1 MSNSNCHK
9 TQQMNIF
16 LDNVK
21 LGSQTGPNH
30 FGAKLHKYLLK
41 QGHTVRAT
49 GAGRSDQDKLP
60 DIQLSF
66 IERNTKLNS
75 EIPLVQ
81 RLDGIYFDPT
91 NDYKLQNENIFK
103 TYEAAD
109 GIVFQSEFS
118 KNLVFEHFGEHKNYT
133 IIHNGADL
141 ELINSIEPAKPA
153 TMNGKYD
160 SLWCCASHWR
170 PFKRLEEN
178 IRYFLEFSSANDLLI
193 VCGSALYPANLIE
206 HERIIYTGDVGVPTL
221 LSIFKAADYFV
232 HLGRYDNCPNVV
244 IDARAS
250 GCEIICASVGG
261 TREVAGKGATIVLE
275 EQWEYNPE
283 PVNKHRPLDFTKI
296 IKNKQDSDIN
306 MNRVAERYSDFLTN
320 TIKGL

>member
-1 MSNSNCHK
+1 MSNNNCYK

-16 LDNVK
+16 LDNVN
-21 LGSQTGPNH
+21 LDSQTGPNH
-30 FGAKLHKYLLK
+30 FGKKLVKYFLK
-41 QGHTVRAT
+41 QGHTF
-49 GAGRSDQDKLP
+49 DQRKTP
-60 DIQLSF
+60 DAQISF
-66 IERNTKLNS
+66 IERNHRLDVDLGP
-75 EIPLVQ
+75 IPLIQ

-103 TYEAAD
+103 TYEVAD

-118 KNLVFEHFGEHKNYT
+118 KNLVFKHFGEHKNYT

-141 ELINSIEPAKPA
+141 ELINSIEPF
-153 TMNGKYD
+153 TVDREYD

-193 VCGSALYPANLIE
+193 VCGAALYPANITK
-206 HERIIYTGDVGVPTL
+206 HERIVYTGDVDVPTL

-261 TREVAGKGATIVLE
+261 TKEVAGKGATIVLE
-275 EQWEYNPE
+275 KQWEYNPE

-296 IKNKQDSDIN
+296 IKNKQDSDID
-306 MNRVAERYSDFLTN
+306 MNKVAERYSDFLTN